1 MAGPNQLA
9 REYDAMPE
17 RHELYSKF
25 GITAEAAQLFETEL
39 GTLLLCLQGRQ
50 ERWHEAPDGAAARAF
65 LDRIDRKTLGQLLK
79 DVKLHIS
86 FEGGAEALF
95 SSALNARNQL
105 SHGFFERHNFRIQTS
120 EGRAK
125 MVADLEQLHTDLFT
139 AWQVASAI
147 SDAMANELSLNIP
160 DRSRETKH

>member
-1 MAGPNQLA
+1 MAEPNQLA

-17 RHELYSKF
+17 RLELYAKF
-25 GITAEAAQLFETEL
+25 GLTAEAAQLFETEL

-79 DVKLHIS
+79 DAKVHVS
-86 FEGGAEALF
+86 FEGGAEDLF
-95 SSALNARNQL
+95 TSALSARNRL

-125 MVADLEQLHTDLFT
+125 MVADLEQLHTELFT
-139 AWQVASAI
+139 AWRVASSI
-147 SDAMANELSLNIP
+147 SEAMVGELQRDAHVPTQGE
-160 DRSRETKH
+160 